1 MNKYRLYVVLTFFS
15 FSGSSLFAQEQQ
27 KDSIESKWSFSA
39 SAYYYFVSDDENNL
53 SLIGYANYKK
63 LHLEARY
70 NYEDRQTGSAFA
82 GWRFETAGK
91 FKIGATPMMGIVFG
105 NTNGIAPG
113 LELDATFKRFGF
125 YSETEYVINFSGKEN
140 NFLYTWGELSFKP
153 LEALSVGFCYQRTL
167 LYQTDLEVQRGI
179 MTKYFARNFNI
190 GAYYFNPFSNDDLLT
205 ISLSVDF

>member
-1 MNKYRLYVVLTFFS
+1 MNKYRLYVVLTFFI

-39 SAYYYFVSDDENNL
+39 SAYYYFVSDNENTL
-53 SLIGYANYKK
+53 SVIGYADYKK

-70 NYEDRQTGSAFA
+70 NYEGRQTGSAFA
-82 GWRFETAGK
+82 GWRFETTGK
-91 FKIGATPMMGIVFG
+91 NTFGATPMMGIVFG
-105 NTNGIAPG
+105 NTNGIAPA
-113 LELDATFKRFGF
+113 LELDATFKRFVF
-125 YSETEYVINFSGKEN
+125 YSETEYVLNFSGKEN

-179 MTKYFARNFNI
+179 MAKYFGRNFNI
-190 GAYYFNPFSNDDLLT
+190 GAYYFNPFSSDDLLT
-205 ISLSVDF
+205 ISLSIDF

>member
-27 KDSIESKWSFSA
+27 KDSLESKWSFSA
-39 SAYYYFVSDDENNL
+39 SAYYYFVPDDENTL
-53 SLIGYANYKK
+53 SVIGYADYKK

-70 NYEDRQTGSAFA
+70 NYEDKQTGSAFA
-82 GWRFETAGK
+82 GWRFETNGK
-91 FKIGATPMMGIVFG
+91 NTFGATPMLGIVFG

-113 LELDATFKRFGF
+113 LELDATFKRFDF
-125 YSETEYVINFSGKEN
+125 YSETEYVINFSGKED

-153 LEALSVGFCYQRTL
+153 LEALSIGFCYQRTL

-179 MTKYFARNFNI
+179 MAKYLAKKFNI

-205 ISLSVDF
+205 ISLSIDF